1 LVFLSSFGLDL
12 SIEWEHSEYR
22 IPNAEFST
30 SISLSINLRL
40 WHDRPMTSIKPV
52 RILGVGN
59 VLCTDDGLG
68 PYAIKVLESSYVFP
82 DGVEVIDLGTPG
94 MDLTPYL
101 ADARM
106 IIVIDTVR
114 GDEAPGTVRLLRDRE
129 IVSAPPPSRMSPHEP
144 GLREALMATE
154 FSDSSPDEILFVGVI
169 PASTEQGTSLTPS
182 LMEAVPAVVDAV
194 IQELNR
200 LEMPATRRDPPAEL
214 DIWWE

>member
-1 LVFLSSFGLDL
+1 LLSNGVLV
-12 SIEWEHSEYR
+12 
-22 IPNAEFST
+22 
-30 SISLSINLRL
+30 
-40 WHDRPMTSIKPV
+40 WHDSLMAELKPI

-68 PYAIKVLESSYVFP
+68 PYVIKVLESQFSFR
-82 DGVEVIDLGTPG
+82 DGIEVIDLGTPG

-106 IIVIDTVR
+106 VIVIDTVR
-114 GDEAPGTVRLLRDRE
+114 GDQAPGSLRLLRDRE
-129 IVSAPPPSRMSPHEP
+129 IVAKPPPSRMSPHEP

-169 PASTEQGTSLTPS
+169 PESTEQGTSLTAP
-182 LMEAVPAVVDAV
+182 LKEAVPAVVDAV
-194 IQELNR
+194 VQELER
-200 LEMPATRRDPPAEL
+200 LDMAPTRRDPPADL